1 MLKKIARVLA
11 LILAVLVIVLSL
23 GGIAG
28 AWWANTTITNI
39 TVQAFAIV
47 DTGVNIVDTGVSRVD
62 RLVQTGRTEVQ
73 QTADTIVSVADEL
86 RANRPILTALSE
98 RVETRLGPTV
108 DQIRETLSPVREA
121 LTTVANIVSLL
132 NSIPFINER
141 APRLDALD
149 QTFDRLSALAADI
162 QQLRTTLREAA
173 LSEADRMTQQAVD
186 VLTGVTTRIDNRL
199 AETQANIQQVQ
210 AEIQALR
217 DELAAR
223 KARLMLIY
231 DLAAIGTTLL
241 LLWIIYS
248 QVVVMRH
255 HWRMLRAPV
264 TAQVSGGSV
273 SGVTAGTV
281 PAAVSATPPSAP
293 APGSATITSVE
304 AEPVPQPAVVTEVA
318 PEASMPGTEM
328 GPTDTLAGIEPPK
341 PSTTE

>member
-11 LILAVLVIVLSL
+11 LILAVVVIILSL

-28 AWWANTTITNI
+28 AWWANTTLSNI

-47 DTGVNIVDTGVSRVD
+47 DTGVNVVDTGVSRVD
-62 RLVQTGRTEVQ
+62 RLVQTSRTEVQ

-108 DQIRETLSPVREA
+108 DQIRETLTPVREA

-141 APRLDALD
+141 APRLDTLD
-149 QTFDRLSALAADI
+149 QAFERLSALAADI
-162 QQLRTTLREAA
+162 RQLRTTLREAA

-199 AETQANIQQVQ
+199 AETQANVQQVQ
-210 AEIQALR
+210 ADIQALR
-217 DELAAR
+217 DHLAAR
-223 KARLMLIY
+223 QARLLLIY
-231 DLAAIGTTLL
+231 DLSALGLTLL

-248 QVVVMRH
+248 QVVVMRY
-255 HWRMLRAPV
+255 HWRLLRSPATGVAGPAVAAPRPGGGATAAASSPLAAASAAPAAPV
-264 TAQVSGGSV
+264 TTPVVSEPE
-273 SGVTAGTV
+273 
-281 PAAVSATPPSAP
+281 PAAP
-293 APGSATITSVE
+293 AE
-304 AEPVPQPAVVTEVA
+304 LEPQPMPEV
-318 PEASMPGTEM
+318 
-328 GPTDTLAGIEPPK
+328 EPPAATESEK
-341 PSTTE
+341 PATAE